1 VPDAATGSA
10 PEPFVARFSVPKLL
24 AWAIP
29 SAGMAALCFPFAVG
43 GLASGK
49 VAGIVLGLAGA
60 MGLLFFGLI
69 AAVQAARLF
78 DRREQVVIDSGGLTV
93 RSHGAG
99 RIALRSIKG
108 MKQDMGRL
116 SLYLH
121 KPAKH
126 PIETRHRRFIY
137 RINGSAAREFFGD
150 VWIWSNQLD
159 QPLAA
164 FVDAIAAHRPQT
176 DFEKQLAETIAINRS
191 NAAG

>member
-1 VPDAATGSA
+1 MSGSA
-10 PEPFVARFSVPKLL
+10 PEPFVARFSVLKLL

-29 SAGMAALCFPFAVG
+29 SGGMAALCLPFAIG

-49 VAGIVLGLAGA
+49 AAGIVLGFAGA
-60 MGLLFFGLI
+60 VGLLFFGLI
-69 AAVQAARLF
+69 AVVQILRLF
-78 DRREQVVIDSGGLTV
+78 DRREQVVIDAGGLYV

-99 RIALRSIKG
+99 WIALRSIRN
-108 MKQDMGRL
+108 MKQDAGRL
-116 SLYLH
+116 SLFLH

-137 RINGSAAREFFGD
+137 RINGSAARGFFGD

-159 QPLAA
+159 RPLGA

-176 DFEKQLAETIAINRS
+176 DFEKQLAETIAANR
-191 NAAG
+191 